1 MKLSRIAL
9 VLTLGVSLTV
19 GVNSVKAQADPFVGQ
34 IAIVAFNFA
43 PVGWATCQGQVLPI
57 AGYNA
62 LFSLIGTYYGGDGV
76 RTFQLPDLQ
85 GRTPV
90 CIGNGAGL
98 SPIALGQLGGT
109 ETVTL
114 TVSQLPAHTHPLL
127 ASTLEAAVV
136 SPTGSAL
143 GSKARVPLYSAPSSM
158 TTMAPESVGPTGGN
172 QPVAIRNPFLGL
184 NFIIAINGIYPTRG

>member
-9 VLTLGVSLTV
+9 VAVVGLSLVFGARTAR
-19 GVNSVKAQADPFVGQ
+19 AQAQPFVGQ

-43 PVGWATCQGQVLPI
+43 PIGWAMCDGQLLAI
-57 AGYNA
+57 SSNTA

-85 GRTPV
+85 GRVPV
-90 CIGNGAGL
+90 GQGEGVGL
-98 SPIALGQLGGT
+98 SPINIGQVGGT

-114 TVSQLPAHTHPLL
+114 TVNQLPAHTHPLI

-136 SPTGSAL
+136 SPTGSVL
-143 GSKARVPLYSAPSSM
+143 GSKARVPLYSAPSSL
-158 TTMAPESVGPTGGN
+158 TTMSAESIGPTGGN
-172 QPVAIRNPFLGL
+172 QPVAIRNPYLGMTY
-184 NFIIAINGIYPTRG
+184 IIALQGIYPTRS